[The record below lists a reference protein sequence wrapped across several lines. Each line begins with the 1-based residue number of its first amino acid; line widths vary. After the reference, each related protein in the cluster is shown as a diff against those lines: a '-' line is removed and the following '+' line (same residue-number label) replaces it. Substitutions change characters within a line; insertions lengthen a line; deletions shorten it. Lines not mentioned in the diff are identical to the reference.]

1 MATVQQEIRE
11 CDVVQLL
18 DSIAGWPAGTVGAV
32 VDEVDDWKQI
42 EIADDRGQT
51 LDLVSVSAPRL
62 KLITK
67 HSA

>member
-11 CDVVQLL
+11 CDVVALL
-18 DSIAGWPAGTVGAV
+18 DSVAGWPAGTVGAV

-42 EIADDRGQT
+42 EIADDHGQT
-51 LDLVSVSAPRL
+51 LDLVSVAAPRL